1 MDLKKSSQSGNFL
14 SCRAQFMAI
23 LPMQSVQLHY
33 AVRPLKKVHFAS

>member
-23 LPMQSVQLHY
+23 LPVQLHY